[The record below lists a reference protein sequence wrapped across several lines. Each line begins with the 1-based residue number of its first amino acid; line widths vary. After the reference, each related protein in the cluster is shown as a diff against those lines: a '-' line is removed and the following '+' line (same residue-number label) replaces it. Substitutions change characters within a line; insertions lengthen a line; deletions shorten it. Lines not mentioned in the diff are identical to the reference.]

1 MEYENQDFTLSLED
15 SKKASRDMELY
26 YGKFG
31 LVVAKW
37 SDWLEELERPGP
49 LAIMIAVLSTLV
61 ASGCFAAAH
70 RWLRQ

>member
-15 SKKASRDMELY
+15 SKKASRDMEMY

-37 SDWLEELERPGP
+37 SSQLEELKRPGP
-49 LAIMIAVLSTLV
+49 LAIIIAVLSTLA
-61 ASGCFAAAH
+61 ASGCFVAAN
-70 RWLRQ
+70 RWSRQ